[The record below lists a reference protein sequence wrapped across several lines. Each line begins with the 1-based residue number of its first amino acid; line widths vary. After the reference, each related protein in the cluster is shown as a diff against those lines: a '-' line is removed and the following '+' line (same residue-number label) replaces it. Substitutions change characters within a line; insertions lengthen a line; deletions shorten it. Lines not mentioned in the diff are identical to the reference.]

1 MLLQAAYTLSIFNNI
16 LLLSPLQFL
25 YCLSLTSM
33 PQTVLSQFQ
42 CRPNIYLCDI
52 TSGVASRY
60 VGLLWINFFSAFP
73 AVSSQHSQTI
83 QIVYVI
89 IINQPLKFII
99 IIVIITSLLITV
111 LTQQH
116 NHQLQNN
123 AYGEKGKKETRATN
137 KQTSLSSQCI
147 KHALLKIRE

>member
-1 MLLQAAYTLSIFNNI
+1 VFV
-16 LLLSPLQFL
+16 SPLQFL
-25 YCLSLTSM
+25 YCLSPTSM

-42 CRPNIYLCDI
+42 CRPKIYLCDI

-60 VGLLWINFFSAFP
+60 VGVLWINYCSAFP

-89 IINQPLKFII
+89 IINQHLKFII
-99 IIVIITSLLITV
+99 IIVINTSLLLPV

-116 NHQLQNN
+116 NHQLQKNG
-123 AYGEKGKKETRATN
+123 YGEKGKRRHGQQINRHPLVDSA
-137 KQTSLSSQCI
+137 
-147 KHALLKIRE
+147 

>member
-16 LLLSPLQFL
+16 LLVSPLQFL

-33 PQTVLSQFQ
+33 PRTVLYQFQ
-42 CRPNIYLCDI
+42 CRPKIYLCGI

-60 VGLLWINFFSAFP
+60 VGLLWINYCSAFP
-73 AVSSQHSQTI
+73 AISSQHTQTI

-89 IINQPLKFII
+89 ITNQPLKFII
-99 IIVIITSLLITV
+99 IIIIITSLLITV

-116 NHQLQNN
+116 NHHLQNN
-123 AYGEKGKKETRATN
+123 GYGEKGKRSHGQQINRHPLVHSA
-137 KQTSLSSQCI
+137 
-147 KHALLKIRE
+147 